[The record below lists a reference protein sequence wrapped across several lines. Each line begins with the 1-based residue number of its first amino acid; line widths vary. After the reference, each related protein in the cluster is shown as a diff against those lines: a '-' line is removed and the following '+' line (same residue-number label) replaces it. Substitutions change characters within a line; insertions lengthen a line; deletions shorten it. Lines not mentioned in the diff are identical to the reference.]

1 MLRRRNWPDAP
12 KQRMFM
18 TRLPARCSAWFALAR
33 PGWLWLSALLIPASI
48 AAENWPAWRGPDGT
62 GVSAERGLPIRW
74 NATNNVRWRVPLPER
89 GNSSPIVWDNRVF
102 ITQALEK
109 EGRRTVICFDRA
121 NGKLLW
127 QSGTTY
133 SEKET
138 THETNPQCSA
148 SPATDGERVVAS
160 FASAGLYCF
169 DMDGRELWHRDLGR
183 QAHIWGN
190 GASPILHDNLCIL
203 NFGPGERTFLI
214 ALDKKTGETVWQADE
229 PGGHYGEKKPGES
242 GNAWIGSWCTPIVI
256 RTNGREELIMSFPGR
271 VCAFDPRTGREWWTC
286 QGLNPLVYTSPLYD
300 DGVVVAMGGF
310 MGSSLA
316 VKPGGQGDVTA
327 THRLWHHPK
336 TKQRIGSGVIH
347 DGHIYILNEPG
358 VAECY
363 ALQTGQ
369 LVWEERLE
377 GPSRKSASWSSLV
390 LADGNIYAANQA
402 GETFVLKAIPKF
414 EVLSVNPLGE
424 TTMASPAVSD
434 GEILIRTYQSLWCI
448 SGRKKLP

>member
-1 MLRRRNWPDAP
+1 
-12 KQRMFM
+12 
-18 TRLPARCSAWFALAR
+18 
-33 PGWLWLSALLIPASI
+33 
-48 AAENWPAWRGPDGT
+48 
-62 GVSAERGLPIRW
+62 
-74 NATNNVRWRVPLPER
+74 
-89 GNSSPIVWDNRVF
+89 
-102 ITQALEK
+102 
-109 EGRRTVICFDRA
+109 
-121 NGKLLW
+121 
-127 QSGTTY
+127 
-133 SEKET
+133 
-138 THETNPQCSA
+138 
-148 SPATDGERVVAS
+148 
-160 FASAGLYCF
+160 
-169 DMDGRELWHRDLGR
+169 
-183 QAHIWGN
+183 
-190 GASPILHDNLCIL
+190 
-203 NFGPGERTFLI
+203 
-214 ALDKKTGETVWQADE
+214 
-229 PGGHYGEKKPGES
+229 
-242 GNAWIGSWCTPIVI
+242 
-256 RTNGREELIMSFPGR
+256 
-271 VCAFDPRTGREWWTC
+271 
-286 QGLNPLVYTSPLYD
+286 
-300 DGVVVAMGGF
+300 MGGF